1 MDKPGD
7 TQRDAA
13 FPPLGSSLYSRRQ
26 ALGLLGAGSAALLA
40 GSALGPVPAR
50 GAAAP
55 AGPPKKGGVLRI
67 GQQFDINPTRVYSI
81 TYQHYSIIYSIFD
94 TLIRLDARNKPQ
106 PELAESW
113 RVSPDQKQLTLKLRR
128 GVRFHSGRPLT
139 AEDILWNLRRVAD
152 PKAGSQH
159 LTMARSFT
167 KLEAPDAGT
176 VVITFDAPKPAIFD
190 MLDALWIFDP
200 QAVADLDSGK
210 RWVGSGPFMWQDWK
224 PGDQLSL
231 KRFDGYWKPGL
242 PHLDG
247 ITMTVVGDPQSL
259 AAQLQGNA
267 LDLIVNPPFE
277 QVPGMRQDRGLFV
290 LESETGAQMY
300 YVGLNVSTAPL
311 DKKEVRHAINY
322 AIDRQRV
329 VQVAMNGIGEATAI
343 PWPRSS
349 FAYDAQKQKAFA
361 FNLDKSKELL
371 AKVGLSGGFDLP
383 FVTSQALP
391 GMARMAQIIQSDLA
405 KVNIRAKIEE
415 IESAE
420 QSNRLINRKYTHA
433 WTLSFGFN
441 NLHPSTMPTVAYP
454 WRVGLNSSYYEH
466 PEYKELVE
474 KLRVTTDEAQ
484 AKQTADKLTDH
495 ILDAAFVLPV
505 TPQKR
510 MWAMRAAVKNAL
522 YSQEDALF
530 LENAWI
536 DR

>member
-1 MDKPGD
+1 MDKHGHKVG
-7 TQRDAA
+7 TA
-13 FPPLGSSLYSRRQ
+13 FSSLGSSRYSRRQ
-26 ALGLLGAGSAALLA
+26 ALGVIGVGSAAILT
-40 GSALGPVPAR
+40 GYALT
-50 GAAAP
+50 AAP
-55 AGPPKKGGVLRI
+55 TQAASAPTRPPKKGGVLRI

-81 TYQHYSIIYSIFD
+81 TYQHYSIIYSLFD
-94 TLIRLDARNKPQ
+94 TLIRLDPKNKPQ

-113 RVSPDQKQLTLKLRR
+113 RLSPDHKQLTLKLRK
-128 GVRFHSGRPLT
+128 GVRFHSGRTMT
-139 AEDILWNLRRVAD
+139 AEDIIWNIRRVAE
-152 PKAGSQH
+152 PKSGSQH
-159 LTMARSFT
+159 LTMAQSFT
-167 KLEAPDAGT
+167 KLEAPDANT
-176 VVITFDAPKPAIFD
+176 VVISFDAPKPAVFD

-200 QAVADLDSGK
+200 QAAADLDSGK

-242 PHLDG
+242 PYFDG
-247 ITMTVVGDPQSL
+247 ITMKVVGDPQSL
-259 AAQLQGNA
+259 VAQLQGNA

-277 QVPGMRQDRGLFV
+277 QVPGLKQDKGLFI

-300 YVGLNVSTAPL
+300 YVGLNVSTPPL
-311 DKKEVRHAINY
+311 DKKEVRQAINY

-329 VQVAMNGIGEATAI
+329 VQVAMNGIGEPTAI

-349 FAYDAQKQKAFA
+349 FAYDAEKQKAFA

-371 AKVGLSGGFDLP
+371 AKVGLSAGFDLP

-391 GMARMAQIIQSDLA
+391 GMAKMAQIIQSDLA
-405 KVNIRAKIEE
+405 RVNIRAKIEE

-454 WRVGLNSSYYEH
+454 WRVGLNSSYYESQ
-466 PEYKELVE
+466 EYKELVE
-474 KLRVTTDEAQ
+474 KLRVTIDEAQ
-484 AKQTADKLTDH
+484 AKQLADRLTDH
-495 ILDAAFVLPV
+495 ILDASFVLPV

-510 MWAMRAAVKNAL
+510 MWAMHADVKNVV

-530 LENAWI
+530 LEKAWM